1 MKVIKGFVVLLLV
14 WAFCLYLLFGT
25 VIISHIGEA
34 SREITNA
41 KELKKYNGY
50 AVKKLKTDLFGN
62 WVIAKKGTEELVFR
76 CDDALF
82 SSLSI
87 SDSLGK

>member
-1 MKVIKGFVVLLLV
+1 MKVIKGFFVLLLV

-25 VIISHIGEA
+25 VIISHIGNA
-34 SREITNA
+34 SSEITDC

-50 AVKKLKTDLFGN
+50 VVKKLKTDLFGN
-62 WVIAKKGTEELVFR
+62 WVIARKGRDEVVFR

>member
-1 MKVIKGFVVLLLV
+1 MKVIKGFFVVLLV
-14 WAFCLYLLFGT
+14 WAFCLYLLFGS
-25 VIISHIGEA
+25 VITHHIVEG
-34 SREITNA
+34 SREITDP
-41 KELKKYNGY
+41 KELTKYNGY
-50 AVKKLKTDLFGN
+50 VVKKLKTDLFGN
-62 WVIAKKGTEELVFR
+62 WVIARKGREEVVFK